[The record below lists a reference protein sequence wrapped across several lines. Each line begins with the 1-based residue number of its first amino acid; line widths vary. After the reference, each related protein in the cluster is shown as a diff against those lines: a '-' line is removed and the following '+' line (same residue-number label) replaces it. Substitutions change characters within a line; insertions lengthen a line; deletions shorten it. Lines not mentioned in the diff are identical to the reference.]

1 MGPILSSLVILQGV
15 EGELRKTQKKLKQI
29 QQVVLKQ
36 QHHIT
41 QLQNAHAAKKEE
53 IKLTLMHHDKLEL
66 ELRAREDGITKSRVA
81 LNQARTNKDYSAILT
96 KINTQKA
103 DKSKLED
110 QILNLMGQ
118 IDTDQAALR
127 EIEAGIQADQQ
138 KLEEVEK
145 QSQAKQQVEQKILD
159 DLLKRRQDASEHVP
173 GEQRALFDRLAER
186 YDGEVLAKIVP
197 NEKRRSEHT
206 CGGCFMSIPLEIVN
220 ALMSRDDVQTC
231 ANCGR
236 ILVLDMNPKQQPTV
250 SEVVRGKGK

>member
-1 MGPILSSLVILQGV
+1 MGPILSSLVTLQAV
-15 EGELRKTQKKLKQI
+15 EGELRKTQKKLKHI

-36 QHHIT
+36 QHQIS
-41 QLQNAHAAKKEE
+41 QLQNAHNAKKEE
-53 IKLTLMHHDKLEL
+53 IKLTRIQHDKLEL
-66 ELRAREDGITKSRVA
+66 ELRSREDEITKSRVA

-118 IDTDQAALR
+118 IDTYQAALR
-127 EIEAGIQADQQ
+127 EIETDIETDQQ
-138 KLEEVEK
+138 KLDDLEL
-145 QSQAKQQVEQKILD
+145 QSQEKQQVEQKILD
-159 DLLKRRQDASEHVP
+159 ALLKQRQDASGHVP

-186 YDGEVLAKIVP
+186 YDGEVLAKIEP

-206 CGGCFMSIPLEIVN
+206 CGGCFMSIPLEIIN
-220 ALMSRDDVQTC
+220 SLMSRDDVQVC

-236 ILVLDMNPKQQPTV
+236 ILVLDMNPKQQPTA
-250 SEVVRGKGK
+250 